1 MRPLLVVVVV
11 VVVVILEVMLLTLTG
26 VVEIAF
32 VVQPDRLFRLLF
44 AHDEED
50 EAEDEDEEEEENVED
65 DMDKDKS
72 FDAGVI
78 ILDVGTTLSAY
89 VSDGVEY
96 PP

>member
-1 MRPLLVVVVV
+1 
-11 VVVVILEVMLLTLTG
+11 MLLTLTG
-26 VVEIAF
+26 VVELAF

-50 EAEDEDEEEEENVED
+50 EAEAEDEDEEEEENVED
-65 DMDKDKS
+65 DMDKDNS

-78 ILDVGTTLSAY
+78 ILDVGTTLSAH

-96 PP
+96 TPP

>member
-1 MRPLLVVVVV
+1 
-11 VVVVILEVMLLTLTG
+11 MLLTLTG
-26 VVEIAF
+26 VVEVAL

-50 EAEDEDEEEEENVED
+50 EAEAEDESEDEEEEEEEENVEND
-65 DMDKDKS
+65 KDKDKS

-96 PP
+96 PL